1 MRASTHRGLTLVELM
16 VGLALG
22 LLIVAIATSLLVS
35 RIREHRAML
44 LEARLM
50 QDLRTAADLV
60 ARDLR
65 RAGYWGE
72 ANAAVA
78 RHGLGALQAN
88 PYTAMSPSS
97 GASDAVSFRYS
108 RDNTENHNLDSNEQF
123 GFRLRAGV
131 VEMLLGSG
139 SWQALTDSGTLVV
152 TAFSVTPTVQEISL
166 LDFCAK
172 ECLPAGAAC
181 GPKQQVRSLALAVT
195 GHAATDVDM
204 VRTLRSQVRLRNDAV
219 VGACPV

>member
-1 MRASTHRGLTLVELM
+1 MGAHPHRGLTLVEMM

-22 LLIVAIATSLLVS
+22 LFVVAIATSLLVS

-50 QDLRTAADLV
+50 QDLRTAVDV
-60 ARDLR
+60 VTRDLR

-72 ANAAVA
+72 ANAALA
-78 RHGLGALQAN
+78 RQGAGTARAN
-88 PYTAMSPSS
+88 PYAAVSPSS

-108 RDNTENHNLDSNEQF
+108 RDATENHTLDSNEQF

-131 VEMLLGSG
+131 IEMLLGSG

-152 TAFSVTPTVQEISL
+152 TAFGVTPTVQEISL

-172 ECLPAGAAC
+172 ECMPAGPAC
-181 GPKQQVRSLALAVT
+181 GPKQQVRSIDVAVT
-195 GHAATDVDM
+195 GHAATDVNV
-204 VRTLRSQVRLRNDAV
+204 VRTLRGQVRLRNDAV
-219 VGACPV
+219 IGACPA